1 MKIQESAENYLE
13 TILMLSQVKPHVR
26 SIDIATELEFS
37 KPSVSVAMKNLRE
50 NGYILVDGNGYITL
64 TDAGRKIAET
74 MYERHTMLSNWLIY
88 LGVDQ
93 KTAVED
99 ACRMEH
105 VLSADSFEAI
115 KPVTSCTEL
124 SPDMYVAGKKNLNPR
139 PERRLSHVKGFIA

>member
-26 SIDIATELEFS
+26 SIDIANELEFS

-50 NGYILVDGNGYITL
+50 NGYILVDASGHITL
-64 TDAGRKIAET
+64 TETGRAIAET
-74 MYERHTMLSNWLIY
+74 MYERHTLLSNWLMY

-105 VLSADSFEAI
+105 VLSATSFEAI
-115 KPVTSCTEL
+115 KQHIT
-124 SPDMYVAGKKNLNPR
+124 AGKELL
-139 PERRLSHVKGFIA
+139 PET